1 MEFYQGGL
9 YSRHRDEGCFIKYMA
24 DTIQSAQFHLKNEQ
38 WDINTDFEE
47 FIATI
52 RHYGE
57 PLCIW
62 RWYNM
67 RRNPETGYLTST
79 TLGLLD
85 WEEGACAN
93 CPFGKDKSWQSAPA
107 ILNGIKLV
115 RDALGR
121 CDSPIGDFIE
131 YNICRFFPYLMKI
144 VGNRHPEYSRILRR
158 HYTAPKLFCEDIEP
172 DKTV

>member
-1 MEFYQGGL
+1 MDFYQGGL
-9 YSRHRDEGCFIKYMA
+9 YSQYRDEGCFIKYMV
-24 DTIQSAQFHLKNEQ
+24 DTIQSAQFYLKNEQ

-47 FIATI
+47 CIATI

-93 CPFGKDKSWQSAPA
+93 CTFGKDKTWQNDSDV
-107 ILNGIKLV
+107 LNGIKLV
-115 RDALGR
+115 RNALG
-121 CDSPIGDFIE
+121 
-131 YNICRFFPYLMKI
+131 
-144 VGNRHPEYSRILRR
+144 
-158 HYTAPKLFCEDIEP
+158 
-172 DKTV
+172 